1 MRISSYAILGI
12 FLGASMGAGIF
23 LMLSGWLWPRKK
35 QEPRGST
42 PSRSSQYVSN
52 AAVHLGIKP
61 AVLVALT
68 IVLGCVGGAVGWAL
82 TSVIA
87 LSLVLAL
94 IVAGTPWM
102 FAAANASSAR
112 RALRNQW
119 PDVVDALIS
128 AIRSGANIPDAVMS
142 LSSFS
147 SPAISGPASL
157 FAQDYRATGNFSL
170 AAADLKTRWA
180 NSNGDRIIE
189 TLRLGRDVGGT
200 DITTVLSALGSHLRT
215 ESAVRQE
222 VEARQG
228 WIRLAARIGV
238 AAPWIVLLLL
248 STRPEAITAYNSGVG
263 IVVISIGFVVSLFA
277 YKIMS
282 AVGYLPEEKR
292 WLA

>member
-1 MRISSYAILGI
+1 MRITSYALLGI
-12 FLGASMGAGIF
+12 FLGASAGVGIF
-23 LMLSGWLWPRKK
+23 LMLSGWLWPKK
-35 QEPRGST
+35 NQELRGSS
-42 PSRSSQYVSN
+42 PSRYSQHLN
-52 AAVHLGIKP
+52 KAAVHLGIKP
-61 AVLVALT
+61 AVLAALT
-68 IVLGCVGGAVGWAL
+68 VVLGCVGGAVGWAL
-82 TSVIA
+82 TSVFA
-87 LSLVLAL
+87 LSLILAL
-94 IVAGTPWM
+94 VAAGTPWM
-102 FAAANASSAR
+102 VAAAKASSAR

-119 PDVVDALIS
+119 PDVVDAVIS
-128 AIRSGANIPDAVMS
+128 AIRSGSNIPDAVMS
-142 LSSFS
+142 LSAFS
-147 SPAISGPASL
+147 SPAISVPASL

-170 AAADLKTRWA
+170 AAADLKSRWA
-180 NSNGDRIIE
+180 HPNGDRIIE
-189 TLRLGRDVGGT
+189 TLRLGRDVGGS

-248 STRPEAITAYNSGVG
+248 STRPEATTAYNSGVG
-263 IVVISIGFVVSLFA
+263 IVVISIGFVVSLLA